1 MNSGVSDRFARQFLF
16 AVMAVDRRLIDRDA
30 FMAAVNGWSFD
41 KSVPLADQLIRL
53 NAMNQAVALELEA
66 IIDQHLKEHG
76 GDLARCLDVADVS
89 VRKALAQALAA
100 IPDDEI
106 RQCVDLLTANP
117 ATGQANEPARPRN
130 VGDTQVV
137 EPERIASPLDSES
150 PADHAHVASN
160 DATEEARI
168 KRRSGRI
175 WPRPMFQAG
184 RFAAVRPIGGDGMGL
199 IYIGYDRDE
208 IGRIVAIKTSQSDR
222 QGTRLR
228 LEGEIHGQLEHPNI
242 LPVYGTGVT
251 AAGSP
256 FIALQYIRRGD
267 LRKAIRNFHA
277 GKPIL
282 PKDAKDSPY
291 DEMFRDPQDQ
301 RFDDPDPNAPDLDD
315 NPPGQ
320 NSAASRSGT
329 ASDVRKTPIAFD
341 TLRGER
347 LSDFN
352 DLLRRFTDICNAI
365 EYAHDRGVLHR
376 DLKPGNVMLGNHGET
391 FVIDWGVAKLLDDPR
406 ADEEERID
414 QVIVNTLA
422 EATRRDFSPG
432 TTLYM
437 APEQLIGA
445 NHRVDRRTDTF
456 ALGLI
461 LCEILTGS
469 QPFFERIQPEF
480 AALTKQEQAD
490 RAKAMLAVAIRQG
503 PPDLRLANRSI
514 PRPLAAICRKA
525 LAFEQA
531 DRYQTARE
539 LAEEVNRWLADEPV
553 KAYRDAENRIEKA
566 ARWTRKNREKAA
578 AMMAGLVAVG
588 LGAIVVTTLLQI
600 LAQQRFEAERQ
611 ERIATGRALRDAQ
624 TLAETERRAA
634 EKEKRAEAD
643 RRFADSQ
650 ATLKLARSRG
660 AWNEAI
666 RTIDDLENQ
675 IRTSNRA
682 VTPEERVDLKLDR
695 LDALDGASLVAD
707 GMKLAEELEDEAT
720 RSPERFDA
728 RRRGR
733 LYLHMGDL
741 FPERLSPEG
750 ETYFEM
756 ASKQTLSAS
765 ERNYVQAYAE
775 PDPKKAIA
783 FLDAATSEDPYNVR
797 AVVMAT
803 ALRILTNDID
813 AAMNRLAVSRA
824 IMPADNSLLALS
836 LTIESVVRNRKPDQ
850 ADRDRIMAAFGAGYG
865 KSLLKMLDTLAA
877 REKIG
882 LVPLSGIIL
891 SLGNVQNE
899 PQLYGGMTSLVV
911 NPPASLIPLRKLVE
925 NMMNEPWNVFEIM
938 KPQNKL
944 EAIAYERILSRLRK
958 AFRIPAKDSAARIED
973 YRQARKIYGIP
984 EIAIFEAH
992 ELSVADDAPG
1002 MIQALESLA
1011 EGGSGDHL
1019 HDARVS
1025 AMFMANVRLYQ
1036 KSFAWLSQNRNPVGP
1051 DGIATEPMR
1060 KSIRKLMQSAVLE
1073 NRAFDTIQCD
1083 FISQL
1088 ASLIEDDELAVL
1100 FFTNQMRIA
1109 PDQLKA
1115 NYIRLHKSSS
1125 DPFAMIDV
1133 IRNPLGGLKGDIWT
1147 ALRIRIHRDYPTL
1160 VKDDP
1165 TLNDMPENPFQPTS
1179 VEHPLPF
1186 VYNVYY
1192 KDVPALKPA
1201 P

>member
-16 AVMAVDRRLIDRDA
+16 AVMAVDRGLINRDA

-41 KSVPLADQLIRL
+41 KSVPLADQFIRL

-66 IIDQHLKEHG
+66 IIDQHMKEHG
-76 GDLARCLDVADVS
+76 GDLARCLDVADTS

-106 RQCVDLLTANP
+106 RKCVDLLNANSG
-117 ATGQANEPARPRN
+117 TGQPNEPARPRN

-168 KRRSGRI
+168 KRRSGRV

-208 IGRIVAIKTSQSDR
+208 IGRIVAIKTIQNEN
-222 QGTRLR
+222 QGKRLR

-256 FIALQYIRRGD
+256 FIALQYIRKGD

-277 GKPIL
+277 GMPIL
-282 PKDAKDSPY
+282 PTDAKDSPY
-291 DEMFRDPQDQ
+291 DEMFRDPQDP
-301 RFDDPDPNAPDLDD
+301 RFDDPDLNAPDPDE
-315 NPPGQ
+315 NPAEANP
-320 NSAASRSGT
+320 AAKRSGT
-329 ASDVRKTPIAFD
+329 GGDVKKTPIAFD
-341 TLRGER
+341 KLRGER

-391 FVIDWGVAKLLDDPR
+391 FVIDWGVAKLLDDPK

-414 QVIVNTLA
+414 QVIVNTLS

-461 LCEILTGS
+461 LCEILTGN
-469 QPFFERIQPEF
+469 QPFFDRIQTEF

-490 RAKAMLAVAIRQG
+490 RVRSMLADAIRQG
-503 PPDLRLANRSI
+503 PPDLRLSNRSI

-553 KAYRDAENRIEKA
+553 KAYRDAEGRIEKA
-566 ARWTRKNREKAA
+566 ARWTRKNRVRAA
-578 AMMAGLVAVG
+578 AMMASLVFVA
-588 LGAIVVTTLLQI
+588 LGSIVVATLLQI
-600 LAQQRFEAERQ
+600 LANQRFEAERQ
-611 ERIATGRALRDAQ
+611 EKLAAGRALRDAQ
-624 TLAETERRAA
+624 ILAET
-634 EKEKRAEAD
+634 EKRAEAE
-643 RRFADSQ
+643 RRYADSQ

-660 AWNEAI
+660 AWKEAI

-682 VTPEERVDLKLDR
+682 VTPEERIDLRLDR

-707 GMKLAEELEDEAT
+707 GMKLAEELEAEAKQ
-720 RSPERFDA
+720 SPDRFDA

-741 FPERLSPEG
+741 FPERRSPEG

-797 AVVMAT
+797 AVVMST
-803 ALRILTNDID
+803 SLRILTNDID

-836 LTIESVVRNRKPDQ
+836 LTIESVARNRKPDQ
-850 ADRDRIMAAFGAGYG
+850 ADRDRIIEAFGAGHG
-865 KSLLKMLDTLAA
+865 KSLLNMLDILAG
-877 REKIG
+877 RENVG
-882 LVPLSGIIL
+882 LIPLSGIVK
-891 SLGNVQNE
+891 SLGDARKG
-899 PQLYGGMTSLVV
+899 PQLYGGITSLVV
-911 NPPASLIPLRKLVE
+911 NPPASLIPLRKLVD
-925 NMMNEPWNVFEIM
+925 NMMNEPWNVFETL
-938 KPQNKL
+938 KPRNMI
-944 EAIAYERILSRLRK
+944 ESIGYEQVMRTLRK
-958 AFRIPAKDSAARIED
+958 AFRIPEKGSAARIED

-992 ELSVADDAPG
+992 ELSVVDDASG
-1002 MIQALESLA
+1002 MVQALESLA
-1011 EGGSGDHL
+1011 EGGSNDHM
-1019 HDARVS
+1019 HETRVS

-1051 DGIATEPMR
+1051 DGVATEPMR

-1073 NRAFDTIQCD
+1073 DRAFDAFQCD

-1088 ASLIEDDELAVL
+1088 ASLIDDDELAVL

-1109 PDQLKA
+1109 PDGLKA
-1115 NYIRLHKSSS
+1115 TYLRLHKASS
-1125 DPFAMIDV
+1125 DPFAMMDV
-1133 IRNPLGGLKGDIWT
+1133 IKNPPGGLKGDIWT
-1147 ALRIRIHRDYPTL
+1147 ALRVRIHRYYPGL
-1160 VKDDP
+1160 VKNDP
-1165 TLNDMPENPFQPTS
+1165 TLNDMPENPFQPIS
-1179 VEHPLPF
+1179 VDHPLPI
-1186 VYNVYY
+1186 VYNIHY
-1192 KDVPALKPA
+1192 KDVPTLKPV